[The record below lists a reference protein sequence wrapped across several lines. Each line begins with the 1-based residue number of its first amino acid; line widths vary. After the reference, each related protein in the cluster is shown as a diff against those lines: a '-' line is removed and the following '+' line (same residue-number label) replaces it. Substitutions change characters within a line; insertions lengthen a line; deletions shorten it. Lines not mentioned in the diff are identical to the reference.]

1 MEGRRMQLWLVCVLS
16 FSLILV
22 AVEGLF
28 VNITILK
35 SAVKT
40 GAVCLDG
47 SPPAYHLD
55 RGIDNGINNWL
66 IQLEGGGWCHNITN
80 CLARKKT
87 RLGSSKEM
95 ASPLAFSAIL
105 HNKPEFNPD
114 FHTWNRVKIKY
125 CDGASFTGDVE
136 KVDPATNLHF
146 RGARIFPAVI
156 NDLLAKG
163 MKNAKNA
170 ILSGCSAGG
179 LATILHCDKFKE
191 LLPKTAKVKCF
202 SDAGYFVNVKAIS
215 GKPVFEEYYN
225 DIVNLHGSAQ
235 HLPRSCIAKLKPSL
249 CFFPQ
254 NVVSDIK
261 TPLFL
266 INSAYDHWQVR
277 NALIPA
283 VADPSGEW
291 NKCKAD
297 IVNCLPNQLKTLQE
311 YRLEFLKAFNGLEPS
326 KERGYFIDSCYL
338 HCQTELQMFWHMHNS
353 TRLSNKT
360 VAQAAADWFFNRDL
374 FRKIDCPYPCN
385 KSCTKTATL
394 LLDDRDL

>member
-1 MEGRRMQLWLVCVLS
+1 MQLWLVCVLA

-22 AVEGLF
+22 AVEGLL
-28 VNITILK
+28 VNITILE

-47 SPPAYHLD
+47 SPPAYHLH
-55 RGIDNGINNWL
+55 RGFGSGINNWL

-80 CLARKKT
+80 CLARKES
-87 RLGSSKEM
+87 RLGSSKNM
-95 ASPLAFSAIL
+95 ASPLAFSGIL
-105 HNKPEFNPD
+105 HNKPIFNPD
-114 FHTWNRVKIKY
+114 FYTWNRVKIRY
-125 CDGASFTGDVE
+125 CDGSSFTGDVK
-136 KVDPATNLHF
+136 KVSPATNLHF

-179 LATILHCDKFKE
+179 LASILHCDQFRE
-191 LLPKTAKVKCF
+191 LLPDTAQVKCF

-215 GKPVFEEYYN
+215 GEPIFEKYYD
-225 DIVNLHGSAQ
+225 DIVTLHGSAQ
-235 HLPRSCIAKLKPSL
+235 NLPKSCTSKLKPGL

-266 INSAYDHWQVR
+266 INSAYDHWQIR
-277 NALIPA
+277 NAFIPG
-283 VADPSGEW
+283 VADPSGKW
-291 NKCKAD
+291 SKCKLN
-297 IVNCLPNQLKTLQE
+297 ILNCLPNQLKTLQE
-311 YRLEFLKAFNGLEPS
+311 YRLEFLKALFGLKPS
-326 KERGYFIDSCYL
+326 PERGYFIDSCYL
-338 HCQTELQMFWHMHNS
+338 HCQTELQMFWHMPNS
-353 TRLSNKT
+353 SRLSNKT
-360 VAQAAADWFFNRDL
+360 VAQAAADWFFNRNL

-385 KSCTKTATL
+385 KSCTKTPTL
-394 LLDDRDL
+394 LLDNDLL